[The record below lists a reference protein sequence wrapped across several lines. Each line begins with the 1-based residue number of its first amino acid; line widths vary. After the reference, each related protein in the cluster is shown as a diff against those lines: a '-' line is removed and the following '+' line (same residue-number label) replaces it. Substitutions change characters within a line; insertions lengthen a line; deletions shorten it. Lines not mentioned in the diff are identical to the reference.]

1 MVAAVSRVR
10 LFVEIILGPLPATL
24 LVLPFAMAGAA
35 GTAFAAAAILA
46 DRAIPFSSRLMM
58 LRGPGEL
65 MLWILSAVL
74 GLSALWFAVLADE
87 MEVPHRSRLRV
98 VLILGLLVG
107 IAAAVRWLFVMG
119 RSGENY
125 GRATWVTWIVL
136 LLGPI
141 VVGARHLFLL
151 VTRRSGWR

>member
-10 LFVEIILGPLPATL
+10 LFVEIILGALPATL

-46 DRAIPFSSRLMM
+46 DRAIPFSARLMM

-65 MLWILSAVL
+65 LLWISSAVL

-98 VLILGLLVG
+98 ALILGLLVG
-107 IAAAVRWLFVMG
+107 IVAAVRWLFVMG
-119 RSGENY
+119 QNSENY
-125 GRATWVTWIVL
+125 GRATWVTWIGL

-141 VVGARHLFLL
+141 VVGTRHLFLL
-151 VTRRSGWR
+151 VTRGSEWR